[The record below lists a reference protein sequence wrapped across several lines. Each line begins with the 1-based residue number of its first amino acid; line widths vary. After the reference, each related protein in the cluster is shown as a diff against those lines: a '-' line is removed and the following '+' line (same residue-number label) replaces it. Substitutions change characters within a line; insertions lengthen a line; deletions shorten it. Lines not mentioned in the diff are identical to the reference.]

1 MPFTYGDMQSEVL
14 RRGTRDQGG
23 TQYTAAAA
31 NLVNTAMWTVARTCK
46 WKQLRRETTFNTVP
60 SYVDSTSLANVI
72 NNSASVTLPNATL
85 LTNNIQPGQYI
96 TLGGSATYYR
106 ITQINSQ
113 TTLTI
118 DQAFSGVTA
127 NGVTYGILPL
137 EYYTLPIQ
145 IGHSCFFWHR
155 AYGYPLMLTY
165 VPTQDFYMSGVLD
178 VLTNV
183 PLGYRMWG
191 CDASINQPK
200 QPGVLSYVSTSSSD
214 TISVTVA
221 GNQTITN
228 ASNGTTYLMPVYE
241 TITLTGTTPVTG
253 VVSFT
258 TVDIVTKNAN
268 TIGVTKIT
276 ADSGF
281 TNVGMLPIGNT
292 TSGPLYSRVQLYPLP
307 FTAFPIRCLY
317 YKLPFKM
324 VNTGDVHELGEE
336 FDEAIIL
343 LATAKMKAEQNLA
356 ADSQNFMEMYKD
368 EIDTLRRVNVDKID
382 WYPKLQAP
390 KGNYWNAWTGGLR
403 YAQVG
408 GQGQFG
414 PQSAM

>member
-1 MPFTYGDMQSEVL
+1 MAFTYADLQSEVL

-23 TQYTAAAA
+23 SQYAIAAA
-31 NLVNTAMWTVARTCK
+31 NLVNTSMWTVARYAK

-60 SYVDSTSLANVI
+60 PYADTTALANVTK
-72 NNSASVTLPNATL
+72 NSTSVTLPNAAL

-127 NGVTYGILPL
+127 TGVKYGILPL

-145 IGHSCFFWHR
+145 VGHSAFFWHR

-165 VPTQDFYMSGVLD
+165 VPAQDFYMSGVLD

-200 QPGVLSYVSTSSSD
+200 QPGVLTYSSNSSSD
-214 TISVTVA
+214 AGVSITVA

-228 ASNGTTYLMPVYE
+228 ANNGQSYLMPVFE
-241 TITLTGTTPVTG
+241 TITLTASPVIGTIQ
-253 VVSFT
+253 FT
-258 TVDIVTKNAN
+258 TVDIVTKNAT
-268 TIGVTKIT
+268 TIGVTQIT

-281 TNVGMLPIGNT
+281 TNVGIFPIGAT
-292 TSGPLYSRVQLYPLP
+292 TTGPLYTRIQLYPLP

-317 YKLPFKM
+317 YKMPFKM
-324 VNTGDVHELGEE
+324 VNSGDVHELGEE

-343 LATAKMKAEQNLA
+343 LATARLKAEQNLA
-356 ADSQNFMEMYKD
+356 QDAQNFMQMYKD

-414 PQSAM
+414 PQSSM